1 MNMDTIQ
8 KLYDKETEAQ
18 GVSRA
23 DFVLRSLSG
32 EQRKNTLV
40 VVGHAITLAAA
51 VALAFPQGDHKTA
64 SASSGSGTAITSFD
78 WHMSVDMLESEV
90 VDQVNLGLR
99 FPPGSIVALTQVN
112 KGPPYLYQLTPN
124 IVPPFSYGEF
134 FSNRPVLQT

>member
-1 MNMDTIQ
+1 MNMDTIH

-51 VALAFPQGDHKTA
+51 VTLGRRWSTA
-64 SASSGSGTAITSFD
+64 STTTPRNRAARAGINVVSRRSAISRRF
-78 WHMSVDMLESEV
+78 S
-90 VDQVNLGLR
+90 LR
-99 FPPGSIVALTQVN
+99 FGDVF
-112 KGPPYLYQLTPN
+112 
-124 IVPPFSYGEF
+124 PFFHVSSLEM
-134 FSNRPVLQT
+134 V